1 MRKEILLSKRGQT
14 LGITLVALIFVFII
28 GMMTINF
35 LFDEVS
41 NFRVNLNC
49 AAPAAISDGT
59 KLLCLAVDT
68 TIPYWI
74 FLMFAITIGAI
85 AARMYL

>member
-1 MRKEILLSKRGQT
+1 MRNIIKNKRGQT
-14 LGITLVALIFVFII
+14 LGITIVALIFVFII
-28 GMMTINF
+28 GLMTINF
-35 LFDEVS
+35 LFDEIS
-41 NFRVNLNC
+41 NFRSNLNC
-49 AAPAAISDGT
+49 ASPADITDGT

-74 FLMFAITIGAI
+74 YLIFAITIGAI

>member
-1 MRKEILLSKRGQT
+1 MRNILENKKGQT
-14 LGITLVALIFVFII
+14 LGITIVATIFVFII
-28 GMMTINF
+28 GFTTINF
-35 LFDEVS
+35 LFDDVS
-41 NFRVNLNC
+41 DFRSNLNC
-49 AAPAAISDGT
+49 ANPADITDAT

-74 FLMFAITIGAI
+74 FLIFAITIGAI

>member
-1 MRKEILLSKRGQT
+1 MIIKSKRGQT
-14 LGITLVALIFVFII
+14 LGITIISVIFVFIV
-28 GMMTINF
+28 GLMTINF
-35 LFDEVS
+35 LFDDIS

-49 AAPAAISDGT
+49 ASAATISDGT
-59 KLLCLAVDT
+59 KLLCLVVDT

-74 FLMFAITIGAI
+74 LLMFSITIGAI

>member
-1 MRKEILLSKRGQT
+1 MIKSKRGQT
-14 LGITLVALIFVFII
+14 LGITIVALIFVFIV
-28 GMMTINF
+28 GFMTINF

-49 AAPAAISDGT
+49 ASAADITDAT
-59 KLLCLAVDT
+59 KLLCLVVDT
-68 TIPYWI
+68 AIPYWI
-74 FLMFAITIGAI
+74 LLIFTITIGAV

>member
-1 MRKEILLSKRGQT
+1 LKNILNNKRGQT
-14 LGITLVALIFVFII
+14 LGITIVALIFIFII
-28 GMMTINF
+28 GFMTINF

-41 NFRVNLNC
+41 DFRSNLNC
-49 AAPAAISDGT
+49 ANAADITDGT

-74 FLMFAITIGAI
+74 FLIFAITIGAI